1 MRLPDGVRRYLLH
14 LLERDAAERALD
26 TAELEALAA
35 AAEGRSAKPLPEL
48 LRGWVSSATAQMR
61 WKRARPVAAK
71 ELADHLSDQ
80 YEAFLDE
87 GMDEEA
93 AAQATAREMG
103 DAVETGTQ
111 LDRAWRPRPDWV
123 MLGIVLV
130 VAAIGLVLQYLLRLP
145 FCEEMGISV
154 QASLLNQ
161 LFYFAVG
168 VCLLLAA
175 YFADYTILGRHCWL
189 LYGLWVVGGLAL
201 IVGPLNYEVNGK
213 LVYLAQWV
221 WFFPVL
227 FAGIL
232 FRQRGK
238 GMRGIG
244 ICLLSLLA
252 MWFLAMQAPSMAAIA
267 VQTLVSCGILAAAVW
282 RGAFGRRSMGKL
294 ALAASPVL
302 AMLFYFLFQLYA
314 YEHIRERLAAALHPQ
329 RDALAQGW
337 LGALVQY
344 IMFGIRYP
352 NCEKGG
358 YETFVRY
365 EGTTDLLFVSAK
377 YCWGWAAVLLILA
390 AVVLLLVWGFRI
402 AGKQTGLLAR
412 SVCMGV
418 MVTFALQ
425 TLMYVLQNCGII
437 LIAAYGLPLLSYGSL
452 YLCQTMLLL
461 GLLLSA
467 QRSGQLES
475 GLAPQNARS
484 VP

>member
-1 MRLPDGVRRYLLH
+1 MLLPEPVRRYLLG
-14 LLERDAAERALD
+14 LLERDAAERAMD
-26 TAELEALAA
+26 DAELQALAA
-35 AAEGRSAKPLPEL
+35 AAEGRSVRPLPEL
-48 LRGWVSSATAQMR
+48 LRGWVNHATSQMR

-71 ELADHLSDQ
+71 ELADHLADQ

-103 DAVETGTQ
+103 DAVETGTR

-130 VAAIGLVLQYLLRLP
+130 VAAMGLTLQYLLRPHNDL
-145 FCEEMGISV
+145 EWY
-154 QASLLNQ
+154 
-161 LFYFAVG
+161 LFFGKYVAGAV
-168 VCLLLAA
+168 CLLAA
-175 YFADYTILGRHCWL
+175 YFVDYTILGRHCWL
-189 LYGLWVVGGLAL
+189 LYGLWVVGGLLL
-201 IVGPLNYEVNGK
+201 IGPLNYRVNGK

-232 FRQRGK
+232 FRQRGN
-238 GMRGIG
+238 GTRGIG
-244 ICLLSLLA
+244 ICLLSLPV
-252 MWFLAMQAPSMAAIA
+252 MWFLAIHAPSMAAIA
-267 VQTLVSCGILAAAVW
+267 VLTVVSCGMLFMAVW
-282 RGAFGRRSMGKL
+282 RGVFGRRSMGKL

-302 AMLFYFLFQLYA
+302 AMALYCLFLYCTDH
-314 YEHIRERLAAALHPQ
+314 HIREKLAVVLFPQ
-329 RDALAQGW
+329 RDASAEGW
-337 LGALVQY
+337 LGAIIQY
-344 IMFGIRYP
+344 VMFGIWYP

-358 YETFVRY
+358 YETFIRY
-365 EGTTDLLFVSAK
+365 EGATDLLFVSAK
-377 YCWGWAAVLLILA
+377 YCWGWVVVLLILA
-390 AVVLLLVWGFRI
+390 AAVLLLVWGFRI
-402 AGKQTGLLAR
+402 ARRQTGLLAR

-437 LIAAYGLPLLSYGSL
+437 LIASYGLPLLSYGGM

-475 GLAPQNARS
+475 GTAPRPARP
-484 VP
+484 VLRR

>member
-1 MRLPDGVRRYLLH
+1 MRLPDPVRRYLLH

-26 TAELEALAA
+26 DAELQALAA

-48 LRGWVSSATAQMR
+48 LRGWVNSATAQMR

-87 GMDEEA
+87 GMDEDA
-93 AAQATAREMG
+93 AAPATAREMG
-103 DAVETGTQ
+103 DAVETGMR

-130 VAAIGLVLQYLLRLP
+130 VAAAGLVLQYLLRPHNDLEWYM
-145 FCEEMGISV
+145 FFGKYV
-154 QASLLNQ
+154 AG
-161 LFYFAVG
+161 AV
-168 VCLLLAA
+168 CLLAA
-175 YFADYTILGRHCWL
+175 YFADYTILGRRCWL
-189 LYGLWVVGGLAL
+189 LYGLWVAGGLL
-201 IVGPLNYEVNGK
+201 LTQGPISMGKNYH
-213 LVYLAQWV
+213 LSCWV

-238 GMRGIG
+238 GTRGIG
-244 ICLLSLLA
+244 VCLLSLLG
-252 MWFLAMQAPSMAAIA
+252 MWFFATLAPSMAALT
-267 VQTLVSCGILAAAVW
+267 VLTVVSCGMLFMAVW
-282 RGAFGRRSMGKL
+282 RGVFGRRTRGKL

-302 AMLFYFLFQLYA
+302 AMALYCLFLYCTDH
-314 YEHIRERLAAALHPQ
+314 HIREKLAVVLFPQ
-329 RDALAQGW
+329 RDVLGDGWQGS
-337 LGALVQY
+337 VIQY
-344 IMFGIRYP
+344 VMFGIRYP
-352 NCEKGG
+352 NCEQGG
-358 YETFVRY
+358 FETFVRY
-365 EGTTDLLFVSAK
+365 EGATDLLFASAK

-390 AVVLLLVWGFRI
+390 AAVLLLVWGFRI
-402 AGKQTGLLAR
+402 ARRQTGLLAR

-418 MVTFALQ
+418 MATFALQ

-437 LIAAYGLPLLSYGSL
+437 LIASYGLPLLSYGGN

-475 GLAPQNARS
+475 GLAPQSSRS
-484 VP
+484 VQ

>member
-35 AAEGRSAKPLPEL
+35 TAEGRSVRPLPEL
-48 LRGWVSSATAQMR
+48 LHGWVNSATAQMR

-80 YEAFLDE
+80 YEAFLEE
-87 GMDEEA
+87 GMDEET

-130 VAAIGLVLQYLLRLP
+130 VAAVGLALQYSMRPNNDLEWYM
-145 FCEEMGISV
+145 FFGKYV
-154 QASLLNQ
+154 AG
-161 LFYFAVG
+161 A
-168 VCLLLAA
+168 VCLLTA
-175 YFADYTILGRHCWL
+175 YFVDYTILGRRCWL
-189 LYGLWVVGGLAL
+189 LYGAWVAIGLL
-201 IVGPLNYEVNGK
+201 LTQGPISMGK
-213 LVYLAQWV
+213 LYHLGCWV

-238 GMRGIG
+238 GMQGIA
-244 ICLLSLLA
+244 ICLLSLPA
-252 MWFLAMQAPSMAAIA
+252 MWFLALYAPSMAALT
-267 VQTLVSCGILAAAVW
+267 VLTLVSCGVLAAAVW
-282 RGAFGRRSMGKL
+282 RGVFGRRSMGKL

-302 AMLFYFLFQLYA
+302 AILLYCLFQLDKYP
-314 YEHIRERLAAALHPQ
+314 HIRNKLEIVFHPQ
-329 RDALAQGW
+329 IDAVAQGW

-344 IMFGIRYP
+344 VMFGIRYP

-358 YETFVRY
+358 YEAFMRY
-365 EGTTDLLFVSAK
+365 AGATDLLFVSAK
-377 YCWGWAAVLLILA
+377 YCWGWAVVLLILA
-390 AVVLLLVWGFRI
+390 AAVLLLVWGFRI
-402 AGKQTGLLAR
+402 ARRQTSLLAR

-437 LIAAYGLPLLSYGSL
+437 LIAAYGLPLLSYGNL

>member
-130 VAAIGLVLQYLLRLP
+130 VAAVGLVLQYNMRPNNDLEWYM
-145 FCEEMGISV
+145 FFGKYV
-154 QASLLNQ
+154 AG
-161 LFYFAVG
+161 AV
-168 VCLLLAA
+168 CLLAA
-175 YFADYTILGRHCWL
+175 YFVDYTILGRRCWL
-189 LYGLWVVGGLAL
+189 LYGAWVFVGLL
-201 IVGPLNYEVNGK
+201 LTQGPISMGK
-213 LVYLAQWV
+213 LYHLGCWV

-238 GMRGIG
+238 GMQGIG
-244 ICLLSLLA
+244 ICLLSLPV
-252 MWFLAMQAPSMAAIA
+252 MWFLALYAPSMVALI
-267 VQTLVSCGILAAAVW
+267 VLTLVSCGMLAAAVW

-294 ALAASPVL
+294 ALAVSPVL
-302 AMLFYFLFQLYA
+302 MMLLFCLFQLYA
-314 YEHIRERLAAALHPQ
+314 YVHIQEKLAAALHPQ

-337 LGALVQY
+337 LGAIVQY
-344 IMFGIRYP
+344 VMFGIRFP
-352 NCEKGG
+352 GCEKGG
-358 YETFVRY
+358 FDALVRY
-365 EGTTDLLFVSAK
+365 EGTTDLLFASAK
-377 YCWGWAAVLLILA
+377 YRWGWAAVLLILA
-390 AVVLLLVWGFRI
+390 AAVLLLVWGFRI
-402 AGKQTGLLAR
+402 ARKQTGLLAR

>member
-1 MRLPDGVRRYLLH
+1 MRLPDSVRRYLLG
-14 LLERDAAERALD
+14 LLERDAAERAMD
-26 TAELEALAA
+26 DAELQALAA
-35 AAEGRSAKPLPEL
+35 AAEGRSVRPLPEL
-48 LRGWVSSATAQMR
+48 LRGWVNSATSQMR

-130 VAAIGLVLQYLLRLP
+130 VAAMGLTLQYLLRPHNDLEWYM
-145 FCEEMGISV
+145 FFGKYV
-154 QASLLNQ
+154 AG
-161 LFYFAVG
+161 AV
-168 VCLLLAA
+168 CLLAA
-175 YFADYTILGRHCWL
+175 YFVDYTILGRRCWL
-189 LYGLWVVGGLAL
+189 LYGLWVVGGLLL
-201 IVGPLNYEVNGK
+201 IGPLNYRVNGK

-232 FRQRGK
+232 FRQRGN
-238 GMRGIG
+238 GTRGIG
-244 ICLLSLLA
+244 ICLLSLPV
-252 MWFLAMQAPSMAAIA
+252 MWFLAMRAPSMAAITM
-267 VQTLVSCGILAAAVW
+267 QTVVCCGMLFMAVW

-302 AMLFYFLFQLYA
+302 AMALYCLFLYCTDH
-314 YEHIRERLAAALHPQ
+314 HIREKLAVVLFPQ
-329 RDALAQGW
+329 RDASAEGW

-358 YETFVRY
+358 YEAFVRY

-377 YCWGWAAVLLILA
+377 YCWGWVVVLLILA
-390 AVVLLLVWGFRI
+390 AAVLLLVWGFRI
-402 AGKQTGLLAR
+402 ARRQTGLLAR

-437 LIAAYGLPLLSYGSL
+437 LIASYGLPLLSYGGM

-475 GLAPQNARS
+475 GLAPLLARP
-484 VP
+484 VLRR

>member
-1 MRLPDGVRRYLLH
+1 MRLPESVRRYLLH

-26 TAELEALAA
+26 TAELQALAA
-35 AAEGRSAKPLPEL
+35 AEERSVKPLPEL

-87 GMDEEA
+87 GMEEEA

-130 VAAIGLVLQYLLRLP
+130 VAAMGLTLQYLLRPHNDLEWYM
-145 FCEEMGISV
+145 F
-154 QASLLNQ
+154 
-161 LFYFAVG
+161 FAKYVAG
-168 VCLLLAA
+168 AVCLLAA
-175 YFADYTILGRHCWL
+175 YFVDYTILGRHCWL
-189 LYGLWVVGGLAL
+189 LYGAWVVVGLL
-201 IVGPLNYEVNGK
+201 LTQGPISMGK
-213 LVYLAQWV
+213 LYHLSCWV

-238 GMRGIG
+238 GTCGIG
-244 ICLLSLLA
+244 ICLLSLPAMWVLA
-252 MWFLAMQAPSMAAIA
+252 MAAPSMAAIT
-267 VQTLVSCGILAAAVW
+267 VLTLVSCGMLAAAVW
-282 RGAFGRRSMGKL
+282 RGGFGRRSMGKL
-294 ALAASPVL
+294 TLAVSPLLLMVL
-302 AMLFYFLFQLYA
+302 YFLFQIYA
-314 YEHIRERLAAALHPQ
+314 YEHIQERLAAALHPQ
-329 RDALAQGW
+329 RDALAEGW
-337 LGALVQY
+337 LGAIIQY
-344 IMFGIRYP
+344 VMFGIRYP

-358 YETFVRY
+358 YEAFIRY
-365 EGTTDLLFVSAK
+365 EGATDLLFVSAK
-377 YCWGWAAVLLILA
+377 YCWDWVVVLLILA
-390 AVVLLLVWGFRI
+390 AAVLLLVWGFRI
-402 AGKQTGLLAR
+402 ARRQTGLLAR

-437 LIAAYGLPLLSYGSL
+437 LIAAYGLPLLSYGGM

-484 VP
+484 VLRR

>member
-14 LLERDAAERALD
+14 LLERDAAERVLD
-26 TAELEALAA
+26 TAEREALAA

-130 VAAIGLVLQYLLRLP
+130 VAAVGLVLQYSMRSNNDLEWYM
-145 FCEEMGISV
+145 FFGKYV
-154 QASLLNQ
+154 AG
-161 LFYFAVG
+161 AV
-168 VCLLLAA
+168 CLLAA
-175 YFADYTILGRHCWL
+175 YFVDYTILGRRCWL
-189 LYGLWVVGGLAL
+189 LYGAWVVVGLL
-201 IVGPLNYEVNGK
+201 LTRGPISMGK
-213 LVYLAQWV
+213 LYHLGCWV

-314 YEHIRERLAAALHPQ
+314 YEHIRERLAAALYPQ

-390 AVVLLLVWGFRI
+390 AAVLLLVWGFRI
-402 AGKQTGLLAR
+402 ARKQTGLLAR

>member
-1 MRLPDGVRRYLLH
+1 MRLPEPVRRYLLH
-14 LLERDAAERALD
+14 LLERDMAERALD
-26 TAELEALAA
+26 DAELQALAA

-48 LRGWVSSATAQMR
+48 LRGWVNSATVQMR

-103 DAVETGTQ
+103 DAVETGTR

-130 VAAIGLVLQYLLRLP
+130 VAAAGLVLQYLLRPHNDLEWYM
-145 FCEEMGISV
+145 FFGKYVAGAAC
-154 QASLLNQ
+154 
-161 LFYFAVG
+161 
-168 VCLLLAA
+168 LLAA
-175 YFADYTILGRHCWL
+175 YFADYTMLGRHCWL
-189 LYGLWVVGGLAL
+189 LYGLWVVIGLL
-201 IVGPLNYEVNGK
+201 LTQGPISMGK
-213 LVYLAQWV
+213 LYHLSCWV

-238 GMRGIG
+238 GTRGIG
-244 ICLLSLLA
+244 ICLLSLPA
-252 MWFLAMQAPSMAAIA
+252 MWFLAMHAPSMAAIM
-267 VQTLVSCGILAAAVW
+267 VQTVVCCGMLAAALW
-282 RGAFGRRSMGKL
+282 RGAFGRRTMGKL
-294 ALAASPVL
+294 ALAVSPVL
-302 AMLFYFLFQLYA
+302 LLLLCALFLIVSDA
-314 YEHIRERLAAALHPQ
+314 HIRDELGNVLHPQ
-329 RDALAQGW
+329 RDAAGNGYQGS
-337 LGALVQY
+337 VIQY
-344 IMFGIRYP
+344 LMFGIRFP
-352 NCEKGG
+352 DCDQQPVGSWLRWDG
-358 YETFVRY
+358 A
-365 EGTTDLLFVSAK
+365 TDWVFATAK
-377 YCWGWAAVLLILA
+377 YYWGWAVVLLILA
-390 AVVLLLVWGFRI
+390 AAVLLLVWGFRI
-402 AGKQTGLLAR
+402 AQRQTGLLAR

-425 TLMYVLQNCGII
+425 TLMYVVQNCGII
-437 LIAAYGLPLLSYGSL
+437 LFTAYGLPLLSYGGM

-475 GLAPQNARS
+475 GLAPQNVRS

>member
-26 TAELEALAA
+26 TAELQALAA
-35 AAEGRSAKPLPEL
+35 AAERRSAKPLPEL
-48 LRGWVSSATAQMR
+48 LRGWVNSATAQMR

-80 YEAFLDE
+80 YEAFLEE

-130 VAAIGLVLQYLLRLP
+130 VAAIGLVLQYSMRPNNDLEWYM
-145 FCEEMGISV
+145 FFGKYV
-154 QASLLNQ
+154 AG
-161 LFYFAVG
+161 AV
-168 VCLLLAA
+168 CLLAA
-175 YFADYTILGRHCWL
+175 YFVDYTILGRRCWL
-189 LYGLWVVGGLAL
+189 LYGAWVVGGLL
-201 IVGPLNYEVNGK
+201 LTFGPFRVESMGK

-238 GMRGIG
+238 GTRGVV
-244 ICLLSLLA
+244 ICLLSLPA
-252 MWFLAMQAPSMAAIA
+252 MWFLAIHAPSMAAIT
-267 VQTLVSCGILAAAVW
+267 VQTVVCCGMMAAAMW

-294 ALAASPVL
+294 ALAVSPVL
-302 AMLFYFLFQLYA
+302 AMLLYCLFLFFTDSN
-314 YEHIRERLAAALHPQ
+314 IREKLVLVLHPQ
-329 RDALAQGW
+329 RDAMLEGYQGSMI
-337 LGALVQY
+337 QY
-344 IMFGIRYP
+344 IMFGIRFP
-352 NCEKGG
+352 DCEQQPIDSWLRWDGA
-358 YETFVRY
+358 
-365 EGTTDLLFVSAK
+365 TDWVIMASK
-377 YCWGWAAVLLILA
+377 YLWGWAAVLLILA
-390 AVVLLLVWGFRI
+390 AAVLLLVWGFRI
-402 AGKQTGLLAR
+402 ARKQTGLLAR

-437 LIAAYGLPLLSYGSL
+437 LIAAYGLPLLSYGNL

>member
-26 TAELEALAA
+26 AAELQALAA
-35 AAEGRSAKPLPEL
+35 AAEGRSVRPLPER

-93 AAQATAREMG
+93 AAQATVREMG
-103 DAVETGTQ
+103 DAVETGTR
-111 LDRAWRPRPDWV
+111 LDHAWRPRPDWV

-130 VAAIGLVLQYLLRLP
+130 VAAVGLVLQYSMRPNNDLEWYM
-145 FCEEMGISV
+145 FFGKYV
-154 QASLLNQ
+154 AS
-161 LFYFAVG
+161 AV
-168 VCLLLAA
+168 CLLAA

-189 LYGLWVVGGLAL
+189 LYSVWVIIGLLL
-201 IVGPLNYEVNGK
+201 TFGPFRIESMGK

-232 FRQRGK
+232 FRQRGN
-238 GMRGIG
+238 GTRGIG
-244 ICLLSLLA
+244 ICLLSLPV

-267 VQTLVSCGILAAAVW
+267 VLTLVSCGILFATVW

-294 ALAASPVL
+294 TLAVSPVL
-302 AMLFYFLFQLYA
+302 AMLLYFLFQLYA
-314 YEHIRERLAAALHPQ
+314 YEHIRERLAVVLHPQ
-329 RDALAQGW
+329 SEVMGGGY
-337 LGALVQY
+337 LGSMIQY
-344 IMFGIRYP
+344 IMFGIRFP
-352 NCEKGG
+352 DCEQQTIDSWLHRDGM
-358 YETFVRY
+358 
-365 EGTTDLLFVSAK
+365 TDWVIMASK
-377 YCWGWAAVLLILA
+377 YYWGWAVVLLILA
-390 AVVLLLVWGFRI
+390 AAVLLLAWGFRI
-402 AGKQTGLLAR
+402 ARRQSGLLAR

-437 LIAAYGLPLLSYGSL
+437 LIAAYGLPLLSFGGM

-461 GLLLSA
+461 GLMLSA

-475 GLAPQNARS
+475 GLVPQNARS

>member
-1 MRLPDGVRRYLLH
+1 MRLPDPVRRYLLH

-26 TAELEALAA
+26 DAELQALAA
-35 AAEGRSAKPLPEL
+35 AAEGLSIKPLPEL
-48 LRGWVSSATAQMR
+48 LRGWVNSATAQMR

-87 GMDEEA
+87 GMDEDA

-130 VAAIGLVLQYLLRLP
+130 VAAAGLVLQYLLRPHNDL
-145 FCEEMGISV
+145 EWY
-154 QASLLNQ
+154 
-161 LFYFAVG
+161 LFFGKYAAGAV
-168 VCLLLAA
+168 CMLIA
-175 YFADYTILGRHCWL
+175 YFADYTILGRRCWL
-189 LYGLWVVGGLAL
+189 LYGLWVAGGLL
-201 IVGPLNYEVNGK
+201 LTFGPFRGESMGK

-238 GMRGIG
+238 WTRGIG
-244 ICLLSLLA
+244 ICLLSLPA
-252 MWFLAMQAPSMAAIA
+252 MWFLALHAPSMAAIT
-267 VQTLVSCGILAAAVW
+267 VQTVVCCGMLFMTVW
-282 RGAFGRRSMGKL
+282 RGVFGRRTRGKL
-294 ALAASPVL
+294 ALAATPVL
-302 AMLFYFLFQLYA
+302 AMALYA
-314 YEHIRERLAAALHPQ
+314 LYLFLADDHIREKLAVVLFPQ
-329 RDALAQGW
+329 RDVLGDGWQGS
-337 LGALVQY
+337 VIQY
-344 IMFGIRYP
+344 VMFGIRYP
-352 NCEKGG
+352 NCEQGG
-358 YETFVRY
+358 FETFVRY
-365 EGTTDLLFVSAK
+365 EGATDLLFASAK
-377 YCWGWAAVLLILA
+377 YYWGWAAVLLILA
-390 AVVLLLVWGFRI
+390 AAVLLPVWGFRI
-402 AGKQTGLLAR
+402 ARRQTGLLAR

-418 MVTFALQ
+418 MATFALQ

-437 LIAAYGLPLLSYGSL
+437 LIASYGLPLLSYGGN

-475 GLAPQNARS
+475 GLAPQSSRS
-484 VP
+484 VQ

>member
-26 TAELEALAA
+26 TAELEALAV
-35 AAEGRSAKPLPEL
+35 AAEGRSAKPLPEP

-80 YEAFLDE
+80 YEAFLEE

-130 VAAIGLVLQYLLRLP
+130 VAAIGLVLQYSMRSNNDLEWYM
-145 FCEEMGISV
+145 FFGKYV
-154 QASLLNQ
+154 AG
-161 LFYFAVG
+161 AV
-168 VCLLLAA
+168 CLLAA
-175 YFADYTILGRHCWL
+175 YFVDYTILGRHCWL
-189 LYGLWVVGGLAL
+189 LYGAWVVGGLL
-201 IVGPLNYEVNGK
+201 LTQGPISMGK
-213 LVYLAQWV
+213 LYHLGCWV

-238 GMRGIG
+238 GTRGIG
-244 ICLLSLLA
+244 ICLLSLPA
-252 MWFLAMQAPSMAAIA
+252 MWFLAIHAPSMAALLG
-267 VQTLVSCGILAAAVW
+267 QTVVCCGILFIAVW
-282 RGAFGRRSMGKL
+282 RGAFGRRNMEKL
-294 ALAASPVL
+294 ALAVSPLL
-302 AMLFYFLFQLYA
+302 AMLLYCLYLFFTDT
-314 YEHIRERLAAALHPQ
+314 HIREKLAVVLHPQ
-329 RDALAQGW
+329 RDAMFEGYQGSMI
-337 LGALVQY
+337 QY
-344 IMFGIRYP
+344 IMFGIRFP
-352 NCEKGG
+352 DCEQQTIDSWLRRDGM
-358 YETFVRY
+358 
-365 EGTTDLLFVSAK
+365 TDWVIMASK
-377 YCWGWAAVLLILA
+377 HYWGWAAVLLILA
-390 AVVLLLVWGFRI
+390 AAVLLLVWGFRI
-402 AGKQTGLLAR
+402 ARKQTGLLAR

-425 TLMYVLQNCGII
+425 TLVYVLQNCGII
-437 LIAAYGLPLLSYGSL
+437 LIAAYGLPLLSYGNL

>member
-1 MRLPDGVRRYLLH
+1 MRLPEPVRRYLLG
-14 LLERDAAERALD
+14 LLERDAAERAMD
-26 TAELEALAA
+26 DAELQALAA
-35 AAEGRSAKPLPEL
+35 AAEGHSVRPLPEL
-48 LRGWVSSATAQMR
+48 LRGWVNSATSQMR

-71 ELADHLSDQ
+71 ELTDHLSDQ

-103 DAVETGTQ
+103 DAVETGTR

-130 VAAIGLVLQYLLRLP
+130 VAAMGLTLQYLLRPHNDLEWYM
-145 FCEEMGISV
+145 FFGKYV
-154 QASLLNQ
+154 AG
-161 LFYFAVG
+161 AV
-168 VCLLLAA
+168 CLLAA
-175 YFADYTILGRHCWL
+175 YFVDYTILGRHCWL
-189 LYGLWVVGGLAL
+189 LYCLWVAGGLLLAF
-201 IVGPLNYEVNGK
+201 GPVRGESMGK

-232 FRQRGK
+232 FRQRGS
-238 GMRGIG
+238 GTRGIG
-244 ICLLSLLA
+244 VCLLSLPV
-252 MWFLAMQAPSMAAIA
+252 MWFLAIHAPSMAAIT
-267 VQTLVSCGILAAAVW
+267 VQTVVSCGMLFMAVW
-282 RGAFGRRSMGKL
+282 RGAFGRRTRGRL

-302 AMLFYFLFQLYA
+302 AMLLYFLFQLYRDP
-314 YEHIRERLAAALHPQ
+314 HIRYKLEIVFHPQ
-329 RDALAQGW
+329 IDALAEGW
-337 LGALVQY
+337 LGAIIQY
-344 IMFGIRYP
+344 VMFGIRYP

-358 YETFVRY
+358 YETFIRY
-365 EGTTDLLFVSAK
+365 EGATDLLFVSAK
-377 YCWGWAAVLLILA
+377 YCWGWVVVLLILA
-390 AVVLLLVWGFRI
+390 AAVLLLVWGFRI
-402 AGKQTGLLAR
+402 ARRQTGLLAR

-437 LIAAYGLPLLSYGSL
+437 LIAAYGLPLLSYGGM

-475 GLAPQNARS
+475 GLAPLSARP
-484 VP
+484 VLRR

>member
-1 MRLPDGVRRYLLH
+1 MLLPEPVRRYLLG
-14 LLERDAAERALD
+14 LLERDAAERAMD
-26 TAELEALAA
+26 DAELQALAA
-35 AAEGRSAKPLPEL
+35 AAEGRSVRPLPEL
-48 LRGWVSSATAQMR
+48 LRGWVNHATSQMR

-71 ELADHLSDQ
+71 ELADHLADQ

-103 DAVETGTQ
+103 DAVETGTR

-130 VAAIGLVLQYLLRLP
+130 VAAMGLTLQYLLRPHNDL
-145 FCEEMGISV
+145 EWY
-154 QASLLNQ
+154 
-161 LFYFAVG
+161 LFFGKYVAGAV
-168 VCLLLAA
+168 CLLAA
-175 YFADYTILGRHCWL
+175 YFVDYTILGRHCWL
-189 LYGLWVVGGLAL
+189 LYGLWVVGGLLL
-201 IVGPLNYEVNGK
+201 IGPLNYRVNGK

-232 FRQRGK
+232 FRQRGN
-238 GMRGIG
+238 GTRGIG
-244 ICLLSLLA
+244 ICLLSLPV
-252 MWFLAMQAPSMAAIA
+252 MWFLAIHAPSMAAIA
-267 VQTLVSCGILAAAVW
+267 VLTVVSCGMLFMAVW
-282 RGAFGRRSMGKL
+282 RGVFGRRSMGKL

-302 AMLFYFLFQLYA
+302 AMALYCLFLYCTDH
-314 YEHIRERLAAALHPQ
+314 HIREKLAVVLFPQ
-329 RDALAQGW
+329 RDASAEGW
-337 LGALVQY
+337 LGAIIQY
-344 IMFGIRYP
+344 VMFGIWYP

-358 YETFVRY
+358 YETFIRY
-365 EGTTDLLFVSAK
+365 EGATDLLFVSAK
-377 YCWGWAAVLLILA
+377 YCWGWVVVLLILA
-390 AVVLLLVWGFRI
+390 AAVLLLVWGFRI
-402 AGKQTGLLAR
+402 ARRQTGLLAR

-425 TLMYVLQNCGII
+425 TFLYVLQNCGII
-437 LIAAYGLPLLSYGSL
+437 LIASYGLPLLSYGGM

-475 GLAPQNARS
+475 GLAPLPARP
-484 VP
+484 VLRR